1 MSDDSERVWDLMER
15 FPVCTLTIWDGVE
28 LRSRP
33 MAAFVRRRN
42 DAIYFLA
49 DAACFAD
56 EALRAHP
63 GVSLTFADPA
73 SDQIASVAG
82 VVQASADPLVIR
94 DLWATSARQQWDSP
108 DHPDIRM
115 LRVMPQRADLWDG
128 AAKSVRTVPLA
139 MRATGRPADSGTKST
154 R

>member
-15 FPVCTLTIWDGVE
+15 FPVCTLSIWDGAE

-42 DAIYFLA
+42 DAIYLLA
-49 DAACFAD
+49 DAACFTDA
-56 EALRAHP
+56 ALRAHP

-73 SDQIASVAG
+73 NDQIVSVAG
-82 VVQASADPLVIR
+82 IAQASADPLVIR
-94 DLWATSARQQWDSP
+94 ELWGTSARQQWDSP

-115 LRVMPQRADLWDG
+115 LRIMPQHADLWDG
-128 AAKSVRTVPLA
+128 AAKSVRRVILA
-139 MRATGRPADSGTKST
+139 MRASARADSGTKAP